1 MQASLVF
8 VEGCGV
14 DTGRLPDQQ
23 IYDLMIKIA
32 TYEAGRGDLADY
44 LRSEL
49 GRVENTD
56 SG

>member
-23 IYDLMIKIA
+23 IYDLMIKLA

-44 LRSEL
+44 LSSEL